1 MWEDDIK
8 IILFREMG
16 YEGKRWMEL
25 TQNRVQWRTLVL
37 ASYTTSRGSS
47 YNSEAVVVVDDA

>member
-25 TQNRVQWRTLVL
+25 TQNRVQ
-37 ASYTTSRGSS
+37 
-47 YNSEAVVVVDDA
+47 